1 MIVRRSTLAGLLCL
15 GLALMSATT
24 ASAAQ
29 PTISYTIDGIPGT
42 NGWYRG
48 STNGDNV
55 IVHWSVSLDATS
67 TNCLAA
73 ITVPGPTAGSTQ
85 TCWAQ
90 NADGLTT
97 AVTRPIK
104 IDATPPTGLRAR
116 FSRRPDYHGW
126 YNHPVTIRWSGTDA
140 MSKIAGCSSVTY
152 RGPDSGTATASGGC
166 TDKAGNSAVAPVQLA
181 YDSTPPVVTN
191 VTERSSAADNALAWA
206 STSPSDRII
215 VRRRIRG
222 RKARKMVFR
231 GVGTTFDDKRI
242 KAGYEY
248 LYSVRSVDEAGN
260 VSKAA
265 SVAAFP
271 KILTLRKTPYV
282 VHAAPTPILRWGR
295 VRGAGYYNLQVFR
308 GSKRIYSAWP
318 TGHQVGLTAA
328 WRWSGRRRFLIPG
341 QYRWY
346 VWAGFGA
353 RKLARYRFVGS
364 ERFVLVR

>member
-1 MIVRRSTLAGLLCL
+1 VRRSTLAGLLCL
-15 GLALMSATT
+15 ALVLLSAAT

-48 STNGDNV
+48 STHGDNV
-55 IVHWSVSLDATS
+55 ILHWSVSLNATA

-73 ITVPGPTAGSTQ
+73 ITIPGPTAGTTP

-90 NADGLTT
+90 NVDGRTT
-97 AVTRPIK
+97 AVTRLIK

-116 FSRRPDYHGW
+116 FSRRPDYLGW
-126 YNHPVTIRWSGTDA
+126 YNHPVTIRWSGTDST
-140 MSKIAGCSSVTY
+140 SKIARCSSVTY
-152 RGPDSGTATASGGC
+152 HGPDSQTATATGGC
-166 TDKAGNSAVAPVQLA
+166 IDEAGNPAVAPVHLE
-181 YDSTPPVVTN
+181 YDSTPPVVSG
-191 VTERSSAADNALAWA
+191 VTERSSVADDALSWA
-206 STSPSDRII
+206 STSPDDRMI

-222 RKARKMVFR
+222 HKARKIVFH
-231 GVGTTFDDKRI
+231 GVATTFDDKKI
-242 KAGYEY
+242 KAGDEY

-260 VSKAA
+260 VSKAV
-265 SVAAFP
+265 SIAAFP

-282 VHAAPTPILRWGR
+282 VHAAPTPILRWGP
-295 VRGAGYYNLQVFR
+295 VRGAAYYNVQLFR

-318 TGHQVGLTAA
+318 TGHQVGLTTA
-328 WRWSGRRRFLIPG
+328 WTWSGRRRFLLPG

-364 ERFVLVR
+364 ERFTLSH